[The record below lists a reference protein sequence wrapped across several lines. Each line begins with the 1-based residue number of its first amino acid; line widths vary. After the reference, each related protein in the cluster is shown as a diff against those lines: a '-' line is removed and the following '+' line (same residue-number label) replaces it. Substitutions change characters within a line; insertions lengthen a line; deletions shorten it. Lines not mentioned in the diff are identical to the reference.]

1 MAEGKKTYYQVS
13 FTGGQALAAVI
24 SVILALGL
32 AFFFGAKAGFERTPD
47 AEGGAAPRPVPVAP
61 APAAGETT
69 VAAGTVSPATSSATA
84 SSSPVPTST
93 AAAIEEAPVFEDR
106 EAGPAQA
113 PRSSSIGPAPSTGP
127 SRTEIA
133 GGPGTPAPK
142 AAAAPPPPAAS
153 ASKAEAPK
161 KAPAEHSEPS
171 PAKAPPA
178 RGGFYVQVLSTSS
191 KPEAARWKEKLAA
204 KSYRTAAVTSVD
216 SKKGKLYRVRTG
228 PYPDKAQA
236 KKAAAKISAEFKQK
250 AWVAPE

>member
-32 AFFFGAKAGFERTPD
+32 AFFFGAKAGFERGADT
-47 AEGGAAPRPVPVAP
+47 EGAAASRPVPVTP
-61 APAAGETT
+61 APSPGESTAAAGA
-69 VAAGTVSPATSSATA
+69 VPPATSS
-84 SSSPVPTST
+84 SSSSS
-93 AAAIEEAPVFEDR
+93 AAASPAAGAIEEAPVFEDR

-113 PRSSSIGPAPSTGP
+113 PRSPAIGPAPSTGP

-133 GGPGTPAPK
+133 GSPAP
-142 AAAAPPPPAAS
+142 AAPKVSPAPVPPAAP
-153 ASKAEAPK
+153 SKTEAPK
-161 KAPAEHSEPS
+161 KGPAEPSEPS
-171 PAKAPPA
+171 PAKAAPA

-228 PYPDKAQA
+228 PYPDRAQA

>member
-32 AFFFGAKAGFERTPD
+32 AFFFGAKAGFERAPD
-47 AEGGAAPRPVPVAP
+47 AEGAAAARPVPVAP
-61 APAAGETT
+61 APAPGESATT
-69 VAAGTVSPATSSATA
+69 AGTASPATSSAS
-84 SSSPVPTST
+84 SSSPPSGTSPS
-93 AAAIEEAPVFEDR
+93 AGAIEEAPVFEDR

-113 PRSSSIGPAPSTGP
+113 PRSSAIGPAPSTGP

-133 GGPGTPAPK
+133 GGGGKPVPK
-142 AAAAPPPPAAS
+142 AAPAPPPAAT
-153 ASKAEAPK
+153 ATKTEAPAK
-161 KAPAEHSEPS
+161 PAAEHVESA
-171 PAKAPPA
+171 PAKAAPA
-178 RGGFYVQVLSTSS
+178 KGGFYVQVLSTSS
-191 KPEAARWKEKLAA
+191 KAEAARWKEKLAA

-228 PYPDKAQA
+228 PYSDKAQA
-236 KKAAAKISAEFKQK
+236 KKAAAKISADFKQK